1 MSTLKSGITFEHADQ
16 SIRPQDDLFRHMN
29 GKWLREGEIPSDRSG
44 DGAFNALRVKAE
56 KEVFDIIEELSK
68 HDHPA
73 GSNAQKIG
81 DLYRSFMDEE
91 RIEKLGI
98 TPLVDELAAAASIK
112 TAGDF
117 IRLMGDFETRGN
129 GGLFYLFITSDHKD
143 SNTNISYIGQAGISL
158 PDEAYY
164 REEEYAPLRTALLVH
179 IEKMFDLA
187 GLQDGAGH
195 AKRIL
200 ALETQI
206 ASHHWD
212 QVRDRDSLATYNKF
226 SLDELKNLS
235 AGFDW
240 DLYLEASKAPRKVV
254 ESVIV
259 RQPSFFAGIG
269 QLLSE
274 FDAAAWSSWLQWHL
288 LSGSSPF
295 LNKALVEENFSFF
308 GTTLSGTPELRER
321 WKRGVSMV
329 EGVLGEAIGEIYVAK
344 HFPPAAKVRMV
355 ELVHNLLEAYRVDI
369 EALDWM
375 TAETKKKAFEK
386 IDKFNPKI
394 GYPDKFRDYSALT
407 IVADDVIANIAATT
421 KFQMDY
427 EFAKIG
433 APVDRA
439 EWHMFPQTVNAYY
452 NPGMNEIVFPAGI
465 LQPPFFDLEADDAAN
480 YGGIGAVIGHE
491 IGHGFDD
498 QGSKY
503 DGDGNLTDWWQESD
517 RVEFEKRSN
526 KLIAQYE
533 KLFPV
538 ETPDVHVN
546 GALTVGENIGDL
558 GGLTIA
564 LKAYEIALNGA
575 SAPVLEGFTGVQ
587 RLFLGWAQVW
597 RGKVRVEELK
607 RRLATDP
614 HSPSE
619 FRCNQIVKNLNEFYE
634 AFDVKEGDALYL
646 PESERVRIW

>member
-1 MSTLKSGITFEHADQ
+1 MSTLKSGITFEHADPA
-16 SIRPQDDLFRHMN
+16 IRPQDDLFRHMN
-29 GKWLREGEIPSDRSG
+29 GKWLDESVIPSDRSG
-44 DGAFNALRVKAE
+44 DGAFYALRVKAE
-56 KEVFDIIEELSK
+56 KEVFDIIEELSQ

-81 DLYRSFMDEE
+81 DLYRSFMDED

-98 TPLVDELAAAASIK
+98 TPLVEELKAAASIQ
-112 TAGDF
+112 TASDF
-117 IRLMGDFETRGN
+117 IHLMGDFETRGN
-129 GGLFYLFITSDHKD
+129 GGLFYSFITTDHKD
-143 SNTNISYIGQAGISL
+143 SNTNIAYIGQSGISL

-164 REEEYAPLRTALLVH
+164 REDEYAVLRDGLAVH
-179 IEKMFDLA
+179 IEKMFTLA
-187 GLQDGAGH
+187 GLPDGKEH
-195 AKRIL
+195 AQRVL

-226 SLDELKNLS
+226 SYADLKTLS
-235 AGFDW
+235 EGFDW
-240 DLYLEASKAPRKVV
+240 ELYLEASKSPKKVV

-259 RQPSFFAGIG
+259 RQPSFFSGLG
-269 QLLSE
+269 QLLGD

-288 LSGSSPF
+288 LSGSAPF
-295 LNKALVEENFSFF
+295 LNKALVEENFAFF
-308 GTTLSGTPELRER
+308 GTTLSGTPQLRER
-321 WKRGVSMV
+321 WKRGVSIV

-344 HFPPAAKVRMV
+344 HFPPAAKARMV

-369 EALDWM
+369 RALDWM
-375 TAETKKKAFEK
+375 TSETKKKAFEK

-394 GYPDKFRDYSALT
+394 GYPDKFRDYSALA

-421 KFQMDY
+421 KFQMEY

-433 APVDRA
+433 APVDRT

-491 IGHGFDD
+491 VGHGFDD

-517 RVEFEKRSN
+517 RVEFEKRSSA
-526 KLIAQYE
+526 LIAQYE
-533 KLFPV
+533 KLFPI
-538 ETPDVHVN
+538 ETPDSHVN

-564 LKAYEIALNGA
+564 LKAYEIALNGT

-597 RGKVRVEELK
+597 RGKLRIEELK
-607 RRLATDP
+607 QRLATDP

>member
-1 MSTLKSGITFEHADQ
+1 MSTLKSGITFEHADPA
-16 SIRPQDDLFRHMN
+16 IRPQDDLFRHMN
-29 GKWLREGEIPSDRSG
+29 GKWLDESVIPSDRSG
-44 DGAFNALRVKAE
+44 DGAFYALRVKAE
-56 KEVFDIIEELSK
+56 KEVFDIIEELSQ

-81 DLYRSFMDEE
+81 DLYRSFMDED

-98 TPLVDELAAAASIK
+98 TPLVEELKAAASIQ
-112 TAGDF
+112 TASDF
-117 IRLMGDFETRGN
+117 IHLMGDFETRGN
-129 GGLFYLFITSDHKD
+129 GGLFYSFITTDHKD
-143 SNTNISYIGQAGISL
+143 SNTNIAYIGQSGISL

-164 REEEYAPLRTALLVH
+164 REDEYAVLRDGLAVH
-179 IEKMFDLA
+179 IEKMFTLA
-187 GLQDGAGH
+187 GLPDGKEH
-195 AKRIL
+195 AQRVL

-226 SLDELKNLS
+226 SYADLKTLS
-235 AGFDW
+235 EGFDW
-240 DLYLEASKAPRKVV
+240 ELYLEASKSPKKVV

-259 RQPSFFAGIG
+259 RQPSFFSGLG
-269 QLLSE
+269 QLLGD

-288 LSGSSPF
+288 LSGSAPF
-295 LNKALVEENFSFF
+295 LNKALVEENFAFF
-308 GTTLSGTPELRER
+308 GTTLSGTPQLRER
-321 WKRGVSMV
+321 WKRGVSIV

-344 HFPPAAKVRMV
+344 HFPPAAKARMV

-369 EALDWM
+369 RALDWM
-375 TAETKKKAFEK
+375 TSETKKKAFEK

-421 KFQMDY
+421 KFQMEY

-433 APVDRA
+433 APVDRT

-491 IGHGFDD
+491 VGHGFDD

-517 RVEFEKRSN
+517 RVEFEKRSSA
-526 KLIAQYE
+526 LIAQYE
-533 KLFPV
+533 KLFPI
-538 ETPDVHVN
+538 ETPDSHVN

-564 LKAYEIALNGA
+564 LKAYEIALNGT

-597 RGKVRVEELK
+597 RGKLRIEELK
-607 RRLATDP
+607 QRLATDP

>member
-1 MSTLKSGITFEHADQ
+1 MSTLKSGITFEHADPA
-16 SIRPQDDLFRHMN
+16 IRPQDDLFRHMN
-29 GKWLREGEIPSDRSG
+29 GKWLDESVIPSDRSG
-44 DGAFNALRVKAE
+44 DGAFYALRVKAE
-56 KEVFDIIEELSK
+56 KEVFDIIEELSQ

-81 DLYRSFMDEE
+81 DLYRSFMDED

-98 TPLVDELAAAASIK
+98 TPLVEELKAAASIQ
-112 TAGDF
+112 TASDF
-117 IRLMGDFETRGN
+117 IHLMGDFETRGN
-129 GGLFYLFITSDHKD
+129 GGLFYSFITTDHKD
-143 SNTNISYIGQAGISL
+143 SNTNIAYIGQSGISL

-164 REEEYAPLRTALLVH
+164 REDEYAVLRDGLVVH
-179 IEKMFDLA
+179 IEKMFTLA
-187 GLQDGAGH
+187 GLPDGKEH
-195 AKRIL
+195 AQRVL

-226 SLDELKNLS
+226 SYADLKKLS
-235 AGFDW
+235 EGFDW
-240 DLYLEASKAPRKVV
+240 ELYLEASKSPKKVV

-259 RQPSFFAGIG
+259 RQPSFFSGLG
-269 QLLSE
+269 QLLGD

-288 LSGSSPF
+288 LSGSAPF
-295 LNKALVEENFSFF
+295 LNKALVEENFAFF
-308 GTTLSGTPELRER
+308 GTTLSGTPQLRER
-321 WKRGVSMV
+321 WKRGVSIV

-344 HFPPAAKVRMV
+344 HFPPAAKARMV

-369 EALDWM
+369 RALDWM
-375 TAETKKKAFEK
+375 TSETKKKAFEK

-394 GYPDKFRDYSALT
+394 GYPDKFRDYSALA

-421 KFQMDY
+421 KFQMEY

-433 APVDRA
+433 APVDRT

-491 IGHGFDD
+491 VGHGFDD

-517 RVEFEKRSN
+517 RVEFEKRSSA
-526 KLIAQYE
+526 LIAQYE
-533 KLFPV
+533 KLFPI
-538 ETPDVHVN
+538 ETPDSHVN

-564 LKAYEIALNGA
+564 LKAYEIALNGT

-597 RGKVRVEELK
+597 RGKLRIEELK
-607 RRLATDP
+607 QRLATDP

>member
-1 MSTLKSGITFEHADQ
+1 MSTTQTGLFFEHSDP
-16 SIRPQDDLFRHMN
+16 SVRIQDDLFRFMN
-29 GKWLREGEIPSDRSG
+29 GKWLAESEIPSDRSG
-44 DGAFNALRVKAE
+44 DGAFNFLRVKAE
-56 KEVFDIIEELSK
+56 KEVFDIIEELSR
-68 HDHPA
+68 HEHPA

-81 DLYRSFMDEE
+81 DMYRSFMDED

-98 TPLVDELAAAASIK
+98 SPITDELQAAASIRS
-112 TAGDF
+112 GEDF
-117 IRLMGDFETRGN
+117 IRLLGDFETRGN
-129 GGLFYLFITSDHKD
+129 GGLFYSFITSDHKD
-143 SNTNISYIGQAGISL
+143 STTNIAYIGQSGLSL

-164 REEEYAPLRTALLVH
+164 REDEYAPLRAALVMH

-187 GLQDGAGH
+187 GIQDGADH
-195 AKRIL
+195 ARRIL
-200 ALETQI
+200 KLETEI

-226 SLDELKNLS
+226 SYDELRTLTE
-235 AGFDW
+235 GFDW
-240 DLYLEASKAPRKVV
+240 DLYLQSSKTPQKVV

-259 RQPSFFAGIG
+259 RQPSFFSGLG
-269 QLLSE
+269 QLLSN
-274 FDAAAWSSWLQWHL
+274 FDAPGWSSWLQWHL
-288 LSGSSPF
+288 LSGSAPF
-295 LNKALVEENFSFF
+295 LNKALVEENFAFF

-344 HFPPAAKVRMV
+344 HFPPEAKSRML

-369 EALDWM
+369 AALDWM
-375 TAETKKKAFEK
+375 TPETKAKAFEK
-386 IDKFNPKI
+386 IDKFTPKI
-394 GYPDKFRDYSALT
+394 GYPDKFRDYSALE
-407 IVADDVIANIAATT
+407 ISPDDLIGNIAATT
-421 KFQMDY
+421 KFAMDY

-433 APVDRA
+433 APVDRS

-465 LQPPFFDLEADDAAN
+465 LQPPFFDLGADDAAN

-503 DGDGNLTDWWQESD
+503 DGDGNLVDWWVDKD
-517 RVEFEKRSN
+517 RAEFDKRAK
-526 KLIAQYE
+526 KLIDQYE
-533 KLFPV
+533 LLYPN
-538 ETPDVHVN
+538 ETPDMHVN

-564 LKAYEIALNGA
+564 LKAYEIALKGA
-575 SAPVLEGFTGVQ
+575 SAPVLEGYTGLQ
-587 RLFLGWAQVW
+587 RVFLGWAQVW
-597 RGKVRVEELK
+597 RGKVRIEELK

-614 HSPSE
+614 HSPAE
-619 FRCNQIVKNLNEFYE
+619 FRCNQIVKNLHEFYE
-634 AFDVKEGDALYL
+634 AFDVREGDALFL
-646 PESERVRIW
+646 PEDQRVRIW

>member
-1 MSTLKSGITFEHADQ
+1 MSTLKSGLALEHSDPT
-16 SIRPQDDLFRHMN
+16 IRIQDDLFRHMN
-29 GKWLREGEIPSDRSG
+29 GKWLKESEIPADRAV

-81 DLYRSFMDEE
+81 DMYRSFMDED

-98 TPLVDELAAAASIK
+98 APLVDELTAASSLK
-112 TAGDF
+112 TSDDF
-117 IRLMGDFETRGN
+117 ISLLGDFETRGN
-129 GGLFYLFITSDHKD
+129 GGLFYSFITSDHKD
-143 SNTNISYIGQAGISL
+143 SHTNIAYIGQSGISL

-164 REEEYAPLRTALLVH
+164 REDEYAPLRAALVMH

-187 GLQDGAGH
+187 GLADGAEH
-195 AKRIL
+195 ARRVL
-200 ALETQI
+200 ALETKI
-206 ASHHWD
+206 AAHHWD

-226 SLDELKNLS
+226 SLAELAKLS
-235 AGFDW
+235 EGFNW
-240 DLYLEASKAPRKVV
+240 DLYLQASKMPRKVV

-259 RQPSFFAGIG
+259 RQPSFFSGLG
-269 QLLSE
+269 QLLAE
-274 FDAAAWSSWLQWHL
+274 FDAPAWSSWLQWHL
-288 LSGSSPF
+288 LSGSAPF
-295 LNKALVEENFSFF
+295 LNKALVEENFAFF

-344 HFPPAAKVRMV
+344 HFPPAAKARME

-369 EALDWM
+369 AALDWM
-375 TAETKKKAFEK
+375 TSETKKKAFEK
-386 IDKFNPKI
+386 IDKFTPKI

-407 IVADDVIANIAATT
+407 ISADDLIGNIAATT

-433 APVDRA
+433 APVDRS

-465 LQPPFFDLEADDAAN
+465 LQAPFFDLEADDAAN

-491 IGHGFDD
+491 VGHGFDD

-503 DGDGNLTDWWQESD
+503 DGDGNLVDWWQESD
-517 RVEFEKRSN
+517 RVEFDKRAQ
-526 KLIAQYE
+526 KLIDQYE
-533 KLFPV
+533 VLYPV
-538 ETPDVHVN
+538 DTPDVHVN

-564 LKAYEIALNGA
+564 LKAYEIALKGA
-575 SAPVLEGFTGVQ
+575 SAPVLDGFTGVQ

-597 RGKVRVEELK
+597 RGKGRIEELK

-619 FRCNQIVKNLNEFYE
+619 FRCNQIVKNLDEFYQ

-646 PESERVRIW
+646 APEQRVRIW

>member
-1 MSTLKSGITFEHADQ
+1 MSTLKSGITFDHADQ
-16 SIRPQDDLFRHMN
+16 SIRLQDDLFRHMN
-29 GKWLREGEIPSDRSG
+29 GKWLDESEIPSDRSG

-81 DLYRSFMDEE
+81 DLYRSFMDED
-91 RIEKLGI
+91 RIEKLGV
-98 TPLVDELAAAASIK
+98 TPLLEELAAAASIK

-143 SNTNISYIGQAGISL
+143 SNTNISYIGQSGISL

-164 REEEYAPLRTALLVH
+164 REEEYAPLRAALLIH

-187 GLQDGAGH
+187 GLSDGAAH
-195 AKRIL
+195 AQRIL
-200 ALETQI
+200 ALETEI

-226 SLDELKNLS
+226 TFAELTTLS
-235 AGFDW
+235 EGFDW
-240 DLYLEASKAPRKVV
+240 NLYLEASKAPKKVI
-254 ESVIV
+254 ENVIV
-259 RQPSFFAGIG
+259 RQPSFFSGIG
-269 QLLSE
+269 QLLSN

-288 LSGSSPF
+288 LSGSAPF
-295 LNKALVEENFSFF
+295 LNKALVEENFAFF

-344 HFPPAAKVRMV
+344 HFPPAAKARMV
-355 ELVHNLLEAYRVDI
+355 ELVKNLLEAYRVDI

-375 TAETKKKAFEK
+375 TPATKEKAYEK
-386 IDKFNPKI
+386 LNKFTPKI
-394 GYPDKFRDYSALT
+394 GYPDKFRDYSALE

-433 APVDRA
+433 APVDRS
-439 EWHMFPQTVNAYY
+439 EWHMVPQTVNAYY

-517 RVEFEKRSN
+517 RLEFEKRAN

-533 KLFPV
+533 KLYPV
-538 ETPDVHVN
+538 ETPDAHVN

-575 SAPVLEGFTGVQ
+575 SAPVLDGFTGVQ
-587 RLFLGWAQVW
+587 RLFLGWAQGW
-597 RGKVRVEELK
+597 RGKVRIEELK

-619 FRCNQIVKNLNEFYE
+619 FRCNQIVKNLSEFYE
-634 AFDVKEGDALYL
+634 AFGVTEKDALFL

>member
-16 SIRPQDDLFRHMN
+16 TIRLQDDLFRHMN
-29 GKWLREGEIPSDRSG
+29 GKWLKESEIPSDRSG

-68 HDHPA
+68 HEHPA

-81 DLYRSFMDEE
+81 DLYRSFMDED

-98 TPLVDELAAAASIK
+98 APLLEELTAAASIK
-112 TAGDF
+112 TSSDF

-143 SNTNISYIGQAGISL
+143 SGTNISYIGQAGISL

-164 REEEYAPLRTALLVH
+164 REEEYAPLRKALLVH
-179 IEKMFDLA
+179 IEKMFELA
-187 GLQDGAGH
+187 GLPDGAAH

-200 ALETQI
+200 ALETKI

-226 SLDELKNLS
+226 SFADLQKLS
-235 AGFDW
+235 DGFDW
-240 DLYLEASKAPRKVV
+240 ELYLTASKAPKKVV
-254 ESVIV
+254 ENVIV
-259 RQPSFFAGIG
+259 RQPSFFSGIG
-269 QLLSE
+269 QLLAE
-274 FDAAAWSSWLQWHL
+274 FDAPAWSSWLQWHL
-288 LSGSSPF
+288 LSGSAPF

-344 HFPPAAKVRMV
+344 HFPPAAKTRMV
-355 ELVHNLLEAYRVDI
+355 ELVQNLLEAYRVDI
-369 EALDWM
+369 NALDWM
-375 TAETKKKAFEK
+375 TPQTKEKAYEK
-386 IDKFNPKI
+386 IDKFTPKI

-433 APVDRA
+433 APVDRS

-517 RVEFEKRSN
+517 RIEFEKRAN

-533 KLFPV
+533 KLFPR
-538 ETPDVHVN
+538 ETPESHVN

-587 RLFLGWAQVW
+587 RLFLGWAQIW
-597 RGKVRVEELK
+597 RGKVRLEELK

-634 AFDVKEGDALYL
+634 AFDVKEGDALFL
-646 PESERVRIW
+646 AESERVRIW